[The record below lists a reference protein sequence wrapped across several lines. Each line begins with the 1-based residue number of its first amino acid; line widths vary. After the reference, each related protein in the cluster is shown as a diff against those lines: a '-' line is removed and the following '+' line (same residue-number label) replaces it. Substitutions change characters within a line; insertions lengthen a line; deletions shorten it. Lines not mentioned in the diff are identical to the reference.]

1 MNAFLIKSI
10 YICYNKHTIHF
21 ELSTMFFESNK
32 ITVGPKTDSTLKQLN
47 MYIFVTNNNVISSGA
62 SNQWFQHSLVLLFHM
77 TMWAIKNS

>member
-21 ELSTMFFESNK
+21 ELSAMFFETNK

-62 SNQWFQHSLVLLFHM
+62 SNKSQ
-77 TMWAIKNS
+77 